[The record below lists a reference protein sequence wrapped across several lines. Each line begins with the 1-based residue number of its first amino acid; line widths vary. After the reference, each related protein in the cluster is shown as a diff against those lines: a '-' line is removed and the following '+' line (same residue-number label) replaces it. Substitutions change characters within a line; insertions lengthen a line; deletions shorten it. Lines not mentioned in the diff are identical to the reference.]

1 MKKKVIALCA
11 AILALPLLSACG
23 LGEDAAPAITI
34 SDPVVRS
41 IDGMS
46 MRNPETMKFMTG
58 SFMTLSNSSDKD
70 VTLIGGVSDAAGMIE
85 IHEVND
91 GNMTAMPEGLVIP
104 AGGEVKLRMGGYHV
118 MLMELSKELV
128 AGDEVT
134 VILEFDN
141 GEKVD
146 YTAAV
151 KDIAM
156 DDETYGREGGM

>member
-118 MLMELSKELV
+118 MLM
-128 AGDEVT
+128 
-134 VILEFDN
+134 
-141 GEKVD
+141 
-146 YTAAV
+146 
-151 KDIAM
+151 
-156 DDETYGREGGM
+156 